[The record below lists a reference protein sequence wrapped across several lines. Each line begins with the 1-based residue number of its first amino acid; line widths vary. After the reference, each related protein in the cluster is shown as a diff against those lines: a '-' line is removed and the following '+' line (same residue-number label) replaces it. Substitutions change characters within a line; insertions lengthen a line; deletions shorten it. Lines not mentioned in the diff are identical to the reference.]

1 MKTTES
7 NNGGSLE
14 RMVLR
19 LAETF
24 ERKGEA
30 AYKNYSERDPHETRC
45 WRVESETWREAAE
58 DLRAEIEKS
67 QNDPSSA
74 TRRTGRHDCNRDAP
88 AGFAAAHG

>member
-1 MKTTES
+1 MTTETVS
-7 NNGGSLE
+7 STQEASSLHSLV
-14 RMVLR
+14 RR

-67 QNDPSSA
+67 QNSLDK
-74 TRRTGRHDCNRDAP
+74 R
-88 AGFAAAHG
+88 